1 MRTAVYRFIL
11 LVLLLASWQA
21 LSMLVGPQW
30 IPSPLGTARAFWQQ
44 IADGELWYHAS
55 FTISAA
61 ALGFLIGGIPGAL
74 LPFPLRLMTTL
85 RAILDPYLI
94 AGYGVPKVALTPL
107 FILWFGIGIE
117 SKVALVASVV
127 FFLVFFI
134 TLAGLDSVDRKLIA
148 AAKVFGAG
156 PGLVAREVIWPSA
169 VPYILTG
176 LRVAAPYAIG
186 TAVVGE
192 LISSNRGLGY
202 SIEAAAT
209 NFEPAKLF
217 VGVTA
222 LALIVLGLNAALDLL
237 EKRLLSWRPAEGIAE
252 RAQTSF

>member
-1 MRTAVYRFIL
+1 MRIAVYRAVIL
-11 LVLLLASWQA
+11 ALILACWQGASLVFGAH
-21 LSMLVGPQW
+21 W
-30 IPSPLGTARAFWQQ
+30 IPAPAAVMRAFWLQ
-44 IADGELWYHAS
+44 AASGELWYHARY
-55 FTISAA
+55 TLAA
-61 ALGFLIGGIPGAL
+61 AVIGFLIGGLPGAL
-74 LPFPLRLMTTL
+74 LPFLIRRLATL

-94 AGYGVPKVALTPL
+94 AGYGAPKVALTPL
-107 FILWFGIGIE
+107 FILWFGIGLE

-134 TLAGLDSVDRKLIA
+134 TLAGLDSVDQKLIA
-148 AAKVFGAG
+148 AARVFGAG
-156 PGLVAREVIWPSA
+156 PGLIAREIVWPSA
-169 VPYILTG
+169 IPYVLTG

-202 SIEAAAT
+202 SIQAAAT

-217 VGVTA
+217 VGVVA
-222 LALIVLGLNAALDLL
+222 LALIVLVLNAVLDLL
-237 EKRLLSWRPAEGIAE
+237 EKRLLSWRPTGGIAE